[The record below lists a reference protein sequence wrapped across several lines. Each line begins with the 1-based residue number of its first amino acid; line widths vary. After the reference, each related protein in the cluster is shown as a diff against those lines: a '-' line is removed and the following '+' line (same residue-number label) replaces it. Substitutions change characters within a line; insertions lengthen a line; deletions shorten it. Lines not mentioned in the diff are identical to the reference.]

1 METKAHHALVG
12 FFVVFLLAAGSVFLL
27 WLANVS
33 IDQEFEDYDVVFDG
47 PVRGLRVASEVRFNG
62 IQVGEVTDLGLNPD
76 NPGEVIARVRLDA
89 TTPVKVDSVAQLEP
103 QGLTGLSYIQI
114 SSGSTDAAL
123 LESRPGDRA
132 PRIYADQAQLEE
144 LLAGGETALESAQL
158 AFSRAALLL
167 SDENLE
173 SLTNTLNNIEEITG
187 ALAERQALI
196 NETREAIASL
206 NQAGQDIS
214 SAAAGIEQFGRNAEI
229 FLTDEVGP
237 MVEDVSAASIAV
249 DLASRETYDGLVAIR
264 PGLEAFADEGLSQLS
279 AASRDLR
286 SLIAALERIALE
298 LEQDP
303 AAFISQPAGEE
314 VEVPQ

>member
-1 METKAHHALVG
+1 METKAHYALVG

-33 IDQEFEDYDVVFDG
+33 IDQEFEEYDVVFDG

-62 IQVGEVTDLGLNPD
+62 IQVGEVTELGLNPD

-89 TTPVKVDSVAQLEP
+89 ATPVKVDSVAQLEP
-103 QGLTGLSYIQI
+103 QGLTGLSYIQL
-114 SSGSTDAAL
+114 SSGSTEAAL

-144 LLAGGETALESAQL
+144 LLAGGETALESVQL
-158 AFSRAALLL
+158 AFARASALLNEENVETFSETLENIRDLTQTL
-167 SDENLE
+167 SEQDELV
-173 SLTNTLNNIEEITG
+173 
-187 ALAERQALI
+187 AELRA
-196 NETREAIASL
+196 AIASL

-214 SAAAGIEQFGRNAEI
+214 TAAAGIEQFGMTAET
-229 FLTDEVGP
+229 FLSAEVSP
-237 MVEDVSAASIAV
+237 MVADVSAASVAV
-249 DLASRETYDGLVAIR
+249 DLASRETYDALVSIR
-264 PGLEAFADEGLSQLS
+264 PGVEAFTDDGLGQFS

-303 AAFISQPAGEE
+303 ASFISQPAGEE

>member
-33 IDQEFEDYDVVFDG
+33 IDQEFEEYDVVFDG

-76 NPGEVIARVRLDA
+76 NPGEVIARVRVDA
-89 TTPVKVDSVAQLEP
+89 ATPVKVDSVAQLEP
-103 QGLTGLSYIQI
+103 QGLTGLSYIQL
-114 SSGSTDAAL
+114 SSGSPEAAL

-132 PRIYADQAQLEE
+132 PRIFAETPEIEQ

-158 AFSRAALLL
+158 AFARAALLL

-173 SLTNTLNNIEEITG
+173 SLTNTLNNIEALTG
-187 ALAERQALI
+187 SLAEQDELI
-196 NETREAIASL
+196 TDLRAAIASL

-214 SAAAGIEQFGRNAEI
+214 AAAAGIEQFGRNAEL

-237 MVEDVSAASIAV
+237 MVADVSAASVAV
-249 DLASRETYDGLVAIR
+249 DLASQETYDALVTLR
-264 PGLEAFADEGLSQLS
+264 PGLEAFADDGLGQLS

-303 AAFISQPAGEE
+303 AGFISQPAGEE

>member
-33 IDQEFEDYDVVFDG
+33 IDQEFEEYDIVFDG

-62 IQVGEVTDLGLNPD
+62 IQVGEVTELGLNPD
-76 NPGEVIARVRLDA
+76 NPGEVIARIRVDA
-89 TTPVKVDSVAQLEP
+89 ATPVKSDSAAQLEP
-103 QGLTGLSYIQI
+103 QGLTGLSYLQI
-114 SSGSTDAAL
+114 SSGSPDAPL

-132 PRIYADQAQLEE
+132 PRILAEPPELEQL
-144 LLAGGETALESAQL
+144 LVGGETALESAQL
-158 AFSRAALLL
+158 AFARASALLNEDNVENFSQLL
-167 SDENLE
+167 SNVNDISA
-173 SLTNTLNNIEEITG
+173 SLSEQE
-187 ALAERQALI
+187 QLI
-196 NETREAIASL
+196 VELRAAIASL

-214 SAAAGIEQFGRNAEI
+214 AAARGIEQFGVNTEA
-229 FLTDEVGP
+229 FLINEVGP

-249 DLASRETYDGLVAIR
+249 DLASRETYDALVAIR
-264 PGLEAFADEGLSQLS
+264 PGVEEFADDGLGELS

-303 AAFISQPAGEE
+303 ASFISQPAGEE